1 MSTLEQKQTKKM
13 LPRMIA
19 AAAIVALVL
28 AGLLLV
34 LHFWEDRQDDYPS
47 QGGGTGNIADGTDS
61 YDDRYKVRFDGKW
74 YYLKNNIRT
83 LLVMGIDTT
92 SDNDGPAEGSFNNY
106 ARADFLA
113 LLVID
118 DKNETIRAIHVD
130 RDSMSSVDILGFN
143 GEIVGSTVAQ
153 LAVAYA
159 YGSGKTDS
167 CENTVRAVS
176 TYLYGTEIDHYVSL
190 TMDAVQKINDKVGG
204 VTVTVLDDFSGI
216 DDTLVLGEE
225 VTLYGQ
231 HALTYVRARK
241 GLDNSTNSHRME
253 RQRQYLNGFYTQ
265 AKSAI
270 ASDPMFGLDLITSLS
285 DQMLSDCTATQLSDL
300 LNAIDEYE
308 FIGIDTIKGE
318 SMVGDSEHM
327 EFYADEDALQRQI
340 IDIFYDPK
348 EGGDASQTA
357 E

>member
-1 MSTLEQKQTKKM
+1 MSTLEQKQAKKM
-13 LPRMIA
+13 LPRII

-28 AGLLLV
+28 AGLLLA
-34 LHFWEDRQDDYPS
+34 LHFWEDQQDDYPS
-47 QGGGTGNIADGTDS
+47 HGDGTDGIADGTGS

-74 YYLKNNIRT
+74 YYLKNNIRS

-92 SDNDGPAEGSFNNY
+92 SDKEGPAEGSFNNY

-118 DKNETIRAIHVD
+118 DKNETIRAIHID

-143 GEIVGSTVAQ
+143 SEIVGSTVAQ

-176 TYLYGTEIDHYVSL
+176 TYLYDTEIDHYVSL
-190 TMDAVQKINDKVGG
+190 TMDAVQKINDKIGG

-216 DDTLVLGEE
+216 DDTLVLGRE
-225 VTLYGQ
+225 VTLFGQ
-231 HALTYVRARK
+231 HALNYVRVRR
-241 GLDNSTNSHRME
+241 GLDDSTNRHRME

-265 AKSAI
+265 AKSAL

-300 LNAIDEYE
+300 VSAIDEYE
-308 FIGIDTIKGE
+308 FIGIDTIEGE

-340 IDIFYDPK
+340 IDIFYEPK
-348 EGGDASQTA
+348 DDGGDAS
-357 E
+357 